1 MMGLMGV
8 GWLGKVCFEP
18 GYCLVGSWFAVV
30 WDLAFALGLEGFLV
44 LDLGGRGYAPV
55 GEVHLALGLLSRGC

>member
-1 MMGLMGV
+1 MGLMGV

-55 GEVHLALGLLSRGC
+55 GGVHLALGLLSRGC